1 MNMDAEK
8 TLSTF
13 HHLVA
18 LDLIVR
24 YRLVNLYN
32 YYS

>member
-1 MNMDAEK
+1 MNMDVEK
-8 TLSTF
+8 RLFTF

-18 LDLIVR
+18 LDLIAR
-24 YRLVNLYN
+24 YGLVNLYN